1 MKDEEF
7 IDGVADRIALPR
19 DDAKPL
25 IHATLRSW
33 VNGSAPEAKDLSAQL
48 PNS

>member
-1 MKDEEF
+1 MKYKEF

-25 IHATLRSW
+25 RSP
-33 VNGSAPEAKDLSAQL
+33 SPAQL
-48 PNS
+48 RTR

>member
-1 MKDEEF
+1 MKDKEF

-25 IHATLRSW
+25 RHATVRFW
-33 VNGSAPEAKDLSAQL
+33 GTAQHR
-48 PNS
+48 